1 VHETSHYLPPFLTFT
16 SKGGRTHK
24 QARSDDPTVPC
35 PFPAKPRC
43 GGAQLC
49 ATFGPLEEHKAL
61 IPLALILLSCLG
73 VFDDQPISAAYRSE
87 TEHFNAERL
96 PLAVALFLA
105 LIGLSGVLEYA
116 LFPARIR
123 TFAWLYVLEGLV
135 FLPLIVGRR
144 ALLRRGWLLWV
155 NVTVWCV
162 ITVLVHLYAVVTD
175 QSPGVA
181 VLGSICVM
189 TGASLLLPWGVR
201 GQAAMVATAV
211 LSFAAVL
218 AIRDQS
224 APYLLFAAAAA
235 GTISLFGAYYF
246 DLYRFAIFVEATRRE
261 EEAAVSQSL
270 VAIAK
275 EINDSLDAPD
285 VLDRIAAVVRS
296 ALHASWSVIVVRDPL
311 HDGFMVVGSAGR
323 VPEAVAAL
331 RGVTL
336 SVGSVP
342 LFERI
347 LTEGDVVLTEQDA
360 APVAFMR
367 GAAARALLG
376 AALRRRDSVAG
387 LLLAATPGVSAHAT
401 DRGREL
407 FRGVAQHVAIALNN
421 VALVADLRRANNLKS
436 EFLSTM
442 SHELR
447 TPLNVI
453 IGYADLLRDEAF
465 GSLLEDQQEVIDRLR
480 TNADSLLELINATLE
495 VNRIEA
501 GYAGA
506 QLREIDLRQLLTELQ
521 LEADH
526 LPHHGGVGLRWEVP
540 RTSDFVRTDPVKF
553 KIVIRNL
560 VGNAL
565 KFTRRGY
572 VGVHVSYDLR
582 GRQLEVAVRDTGP
595 GIDPEQLPKIFD
607 MFHQAP
613 SDTYPGGVGLGLY
626 IVKRFVELLGGRVWA
641 TSVLGEGSVFR
652 VSVPAGIVAQ
662 PASFEAHRRRRS
674 A

>member
-1 VHETSHYLPPFLTFT
+1 M
-16 SKGGRTHK
+16 GR
-24 QARSDDPTVPC
+24 
-35 PFPAKPRC
+35 
-43 GGAQLC
+43 
-49 ATFGPLEEHKAL
+49 
-61 IPLALILLSCLG
+61 LALILLQCVA
-73 VFDDQPISAAYRSE
+73 VFDDQPMVAAYRSE
-87 TEHFNAERL
+87 TQHFNAERL
-96 PLAVALFLA
+96 PLAVGLFLA
-105 LIGLSGVLEYA
+105 LVGLSGGLEYA
-116 LFPARIR
+116 LYPARIR
-123 TFAWLYVLEGLV
+123 IFLWLYVFEALV
-135 FLPLIVGRR
+135 FLPLILGRR

-155 NVTVWCV
+155 NVTVWSV
-162 ITVLVHLYAVVTD
+162 ITVLLHSYAVATD
-175 QSPGVA
+175 QAAEVT
-181 VLGSICVM
+181 VLGSICMM

-201 GQAAMVATAV
+201 GQLAMVATAL

-218 AIRDQS
+218 ALRG
-224 APYLLFAAAAA
+224 AWEPYLLFAAAAA
-235 GTISLFGAYYF
+235 GTISLFGAYNF

-270 VAIAK
+270 VAIAR

-296 ALHASWSVIVVRDPL
+296 ALHASWSVIAVRDPA
-311 HDGFMVVGSAGR
+311 HDGFLVVGDAG
-323 VPEAVAAL
+323 PTPQAIAAL
-331 RGVTL
+331 RGVML
-336 SVGSVP
+336 SAGSFP
-342 LFERI
+342 LFDRI
-347 LTEGDVVLTEQDA
+347 LGEGDVVLSEPDPEHA
-360 APVAFMR
+360 AFMR
-367 GAAARALLG
+367 GAEARWLLG

-387 LLLAATPGVSAHAT
+387 LLLAGTHGTSVHFSE
-401 DRGREL
+401 RGREL

-465 GSLLEDQQEVIDRLR
+465 GALSADQQQVIERLR
-480 TNADSLLELINATLE
+480 SNADSLLELINATLE

-501 GYAGA
+501 GSAGLH
-506 QLREIDLRQLLTELQ
+506 LREIDLRQLLAELQ

-526 LPHHGGVGLRWEVP
+526 LPHHSGVALRWQVP

-553 KIVIRNL
+553 KIVVRNL

-565 KFTRRGY
+565 KFTRRGS
-572 VGVHVSYDLR
+572 VVVHVSYDLR

-595 GIDPEQLPKIFD
+595 GIDSEQLPKIFD

-613 SDTYPGGVGLGLY
+613 SDANPGGVGLGLY
-626 IVKRFVELLGGRVWA
+626 IVKRFVELLDGRVWA

-662 PASFEAHRRRRS
+662 PVSFEAHRRRRS